1 MKRGLVLISTLV
13 AVAFFLASSP
23 FAAAAPSGLAW
34 DSVTRLAMNTDPSA
48 LQPGSFDDDY
58 SAAASAQPP
67 AQGGGGLFAHFKQQ
81 IAMAQSAEQM
91 MQSGMAQKHYVAGSK
106 ERTDMVAMQ
115 TAVITDCVARTIT
128 TLNLRNKTYRVVSM
142 DQPSAPASGGSGSSG
157 GSAPKDDGTK
167 VAITVANTALGA
179 RAVGGEQTNGYRSET
194 TITETKPTGE
204 SNTQNMNVVGY
215 YTAFTQ
221 PFPHCSGSSPWSG
234 DSMSPGQGV
243 AMMAAASKVMRELA
257 TAGIDKR
264 FSLTQ
269 SGPTLPFGNFS
280 MYQALTFSAKN
291 GQAAAFVTERGHV
304 HSVDAN
310 DPAFSIPSD
319 FTKEQ

>member
-1 MKRGLVLISTLV
+1 MKRGLVLTSALV
-13 AVAFFLASSP
+13 AVALFLGSSP
-23 FAAAAPSGLAW
+23 FAGAAPSGLAW
-34 DSVTRLAMNTDPSA
+34 DSVSKLAMTTDPSS

-67 AQGGGGLFAHFKQQ
+67 APGGGGLFGQFKQS
-81 IAMAQSAEQM
+81 IANAQSAAQM
-91 MQSGMAQKHYVAGSK
+91 MQTGMAQKHYVAGSK
-106 ERTDMVAMQ
+106 ERTDLVAMQ
-115 TAVITDCVARTIT
+115 TATITDCVARTIT

-142 DQPSAPASGGSGSSG
+142 DQPTAASSGGSSSG

-179 RAVGGEQTNGYRSET
+179 RAVGGEQTNGYRSDT

-204 SNTQNMNVVGY
+204 SHTQNLNVVGY

-234 DSMSPGQGV
+234 DSMSPAQGM
-243 AMMAAASKVMRELA
+243 AMMAAASRVMRELA
-257 TAGIDKR
+257 TAGVDKR

-269 SGPTLPFGNFS
+269 SGPMLPFGNFS
-280 MYQALTFSAKN
+280 MYQAVTFSAKN
-291 GQAAAFVTERGHV
+291 GQGAALVTERGHV
-304 HSVDAN
+304 HPVDAN
-310 DPAFSIPSD
+310 DPVFSIPSD
-319 FTKEQ
+319 FTREQ

>member
-1 MKRGLVLISTLV
+1 MKIGVALTSTV
-13 AVAFFLASSP
+13 AAVALFAASSP

-34 DSVTRLAMNTDPSA
+34 DSVSKLAMNTDPST

-67 AQGGGGLFAHFKQQ
+67 ASGGGGLFGQLRQ
-81 IAMAQSAEQM
+81 SISNAQSAAQM
-91 MQSGMAQKHYVAGSK
+91 MQTGMAQKHYVAGSK
-106 ERTDMVAMQ
+106 ERTDLVAMQ
-115 TAVITDCVARTIT
+115 TATITDCVARTIT

-142 DQPSAPASGGSGSSG
+142 DQPTTASSGGSSPG
-157 GSAPKDDGTK
+157 GSAPKDDGTRI
-167 VAITVANTALGA
+167 AISVANTALGA

-204 SNTQNMNVVGY
+204 SHTQNLNVVGY

-221 PFPHCSGSSPWSG
+221 PFPHCSGSRPWSG
-234 DSMSPGQGV
+234 DSMSPGQGM

-269 SGPTLPFGNFS
+269 SGPMLPFGNFS
-280 MYQALTFSAKN
+280 MYQAVTLAAKN
-291 GQAAAFVTERGHV
+291 GQGAAFVTERGHV
-304 HSVDAN
+304 HPVDVS
-310 DPAFSIPSD
+310 DPVFSIPSD
-319 FTKEQ
+319 FTQER